1 MWWNKPYV
9 NRRDWILENL
19 GVLDLNAHQVVVIML
34 IDYMNTNH
42 LDINPMELIQRTGF
56 EAGIIDE
63 VIQQLVAQNIL
74 SIKPSA
80 NNFIFNIDNLFQDG
94 IRYEYIDQNIFTV
107 FETELARPLSQVE
120 LERLNSWL
128 GMYSQ
133 EEIISALRTAIVY
146 NKVSFPYMNSILVN
160 NRKERGLQV
169 E

>member
-1 MWWNKPYV
+1 MWWNKPYI

-19 GVLDLNAHQVVVIML
+19 GVLDLSAHQVVVLML
-34 IDYMNTNH
+34 IDYMNTNN
-42 LDINPMELIQRTGF
+42 LDINPLELIKRTGF
-56 EAGIIDE
+56 EAGAIDE

-94 IRYEYIDQNIFTV
+94 IRYEYMDQNIFTV